1 MVFQLSNAREGH
13 ELMESLPLGQ
23 PNGKILS
30 RDNDSGG
37 SADQGTEVVRV
48 LQYEVR
54 EGGDGDE
61 VIVIPSVF
69 IANRD
74 SSFIL
79 LERMGGNGLCPD

>member
-1 MVFQLSNAREGH
+1 MIL
-13 ELMESLPLGQ
+13 LP
-23 PNGKILS
+23 
-30 RDNDSGG
+30 D
-37 SADQGTEVVRV
+37 GTEVHFQVDSDASADSPVGGRGVVRE

-61 VIVIPSVF
+61 VIVIPTAF

-79 LERMGGNGLCPD
+79 LERT